1 MMKPNRKGPF
11 GALMYEYERAA
22 ADLNLVLAAI
32 PLAEYDAVKDAETK
46 DPDCVSVKTIMS
58 HVVRSGYGYS
68 IYIRK
73 QFGNEWKERRD
84 NYELHTP
91 VDAIA
96 AMAGMLS
103 YAAATLEDKWD
114 LTFEQV
120 SGNIIQVPWGQ
131 KYDAEQ
137 LMEHAI
143 VHVLR
148 HRRQIE
154 NFMKR

>member
-1 MMKPNRKGPF
+1 MN
-11 GALMYEYERAA
+11 
-22 ADLNLVLAAI
+22 
-32 PLAEYDAVKDAETK
+32 
-46 DPDCVSVKTIMS
+46 

-91 VDAIA
+91 QDAIS

-103 YAAATLEDKWD
+103 YAETTLEDKWD

-120 SGNIIQVPWGQ
+120 TGNIIQVPWGQ

-154 NFMKR
+154 NFLKR